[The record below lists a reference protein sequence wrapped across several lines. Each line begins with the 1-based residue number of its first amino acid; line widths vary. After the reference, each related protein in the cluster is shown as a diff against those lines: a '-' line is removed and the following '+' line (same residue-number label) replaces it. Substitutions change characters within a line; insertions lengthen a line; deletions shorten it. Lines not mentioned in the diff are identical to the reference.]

1 MNIFDGQSLKKTAA
15 SRLSDAAYDPRRLAV
30 IHTGVSLGAALLVAA
45 VSFILEQK
53 IGTTGGLSGIGL
65 RSVLTTAQSFLQLIL
80 TLLTPFWEIGM
91 VFAAIRLVR
100 GLSPRPDSLT
110 AGFRRFGPVLRL
122 KLLQLLLCS
131 VLAMP
136 CMYLSAGIFSM
147 TPLSADFQA
156 IMLPFLEKAMATGET
171 TQLDAAMIETIMQTM
186 RPLIPIFIA
195 VFLGALLPLMYRLRL
210 AEYVLMDDAP
220 CGALYALTASWKM
233 TRGRAMALFR
243 LDLSFWWFYAL
254 QALTLV
260 LAYGDVLLS
269 RMGVALPIGENGA
282 YFLFYGLYAIAELA
296 LFWRFGSYLH
306 TTYAAA
312 YEALRNQLQIPF
324 PGQPEQ
330 M

>member
-1 MNIFDGQSLKKTAA
+1 MNIHDSRSLKETATA
-15 SRLSDAAYDPRRLAV
+15 RLSNTVYNPRRLAA
-30 IHTGVSLGAALLVAA
+30 IHIGVSLGATLLIAA

-53 IGTTGGLSGIGL
+53 IGATGGLSGIGL
-65 RSVLTTAQSFLQLIL
+65 RSVLTTAQSLLQLIL
-80 TLLTPFWEIGM
+80 TLLAPFWEIGI

-100 GLSPRPDSLT
+100 GLPAGPDSLT
-110 AGFRRFGPVLRL
+110 AGFRQFGPVLRL
-122 KLLQLLLCS
+122 KLLQMLLYGA
-131 VLAMP
+131 LAMP
-136 CMYLSAGIFSM
+136 CMYLSAAIFSM

-156 IMLPFLEKAMATGET
+156 IMLPFLEKTMITGET
-171 TQLDAAMIETIMQTM
+171 TQLDAAMMETIMQTM
-186 RPLIPIFIA
+186 RPLFPIFIV
-195 VFLGALLPLMYRLRL
+195 VFLAALLPLMYRLRM

-220 CGALYALTASWKM
+220 CGAMAAMVASWKM
-233 TRGRAMALFR
+233 TRKRAAALLR

-260 LAYGDVLLS
+260 LAYGDQLLPLL
-269 RMGVALPIGENGA
+269 GVPLPIGETGA
-282 YFLFYGLYAIAELA
+282 YFLFYGLYAASELA

-312 YEALRNQLQIPF
+312 YEALRDQMQILS